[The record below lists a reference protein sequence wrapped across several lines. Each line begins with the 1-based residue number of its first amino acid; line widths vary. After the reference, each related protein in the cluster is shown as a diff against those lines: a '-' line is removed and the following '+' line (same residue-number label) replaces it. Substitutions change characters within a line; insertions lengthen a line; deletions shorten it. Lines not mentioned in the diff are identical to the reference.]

1 MKVARTEL
9 PFAATSMFLFLV
21 SEKGTEKADLGGLPL
36 STPEAARAI
45 DGGYACLPTAK
56 PATHRLSAREG
67 KVIKAFAFAAS
78 K

>member
-1 MKVARTEL
+1 MY
-9 PFAATSMFLFLV
+9 FL
-21 SEKGTEKADLGGLPL
+21 SSDKKYQKADLGGVPL

-45 DGGYACLPTAK
+45 DGCYACLPSAK

-67 KVIKAFAFAAS
+67 EVIEAFAFAAS

>member
-1 MKVARTEL
+1 
-9 PFAATSMFLFLV
+9 MFLFLV

-67 KVIKAFAFAAS
+67 EVIEAFAFAAS